1 MSDNVSLTTNEL
13 KAYYLYLEYLFEFAH
28 KMDKL
33 IESFE
38 AEIRKKPKDQ
48 RAKLTEENNI
58 DKNKGFLYRLIFTK
72 AIGDSNTYCHKYFG
86 YFSERHTLK
95 NMWSYIKLDAPLSPY
110 MEY

>member
-33 IESFE
+33 IESFK

-48 RAKLTEENNI
+48 RAKLSEENNI
-58 DKNKGFLYRLIFTK
+58 D
-72 AIGDSNTYCHKYFG
+72 
-86 YFSERHTLK
+86 
-95 NMWSYIKLDAPLSPY
+95 
-110 MEY
+110 